1 MEIQVQHGT
10 GGKPATIIVSKRTTV
25 KELKKMVKDKMEV
38 EPEDQI
44 LFFAGW
50 KMEDERTMDEYGV
63 KAKSRIILIS
73 KRAGGENQALRA
85 RADKD
90 PPRHMQGDHRG
101 GQPTEGQE
109 EEDRVAE
116 AASPQRDSQ
125 FEEEIQV
132 SDEEGWIR
140 VTKTG
145 TARGTPP
152 AEKPGKRKSP

>member
-1 MEIQVQHGT
+1 
-10 GGKPATIIVSKRTTV
+10 
-25 KELKKMVKDKMEV
+25 
-38 EPEDQI
+38 
-44 LFFAGW
+44 
-50 KMEDERTMDEYGV
+50 MEDERTMDEYGV

-90 PPRHMQGDHRG
+90 PPGHLQGDHRG

-125 FEEEIQV
+125 VEEEIQV
-132 SDEEGWIR
+132 SDKEGGR
-140 VTKTG
+140 MGLREKNQGRPEGRPQQRSQGKGSPRERET
-145 TARGTPP
+145 RG
-152 AEKPGKRKSP
+152 